1 MAFTRW
7 NKAWVILT
15 ICSLAAYNIRWL
27 YGVSANLYHILAF
40 SATTIQITWWRFWV
54 DYVLTGL
61 IGDVIRLAG
70 VILALASAYMLWG
83 PKPKPFINAKKRVA
97 AAVLCEATFFLT
109 LLPITLIALAQSV
122 APLLMLAYTL
132 QILLVS
138 PVLIWFSR
146 KIWTYTENAKANV
159 IKWAGIA
166 ALSYIAGI
174 WVNNVFNWLNTAA
187 TAGAEA
193 VLSGITLL
201 GFLNAVVTLSSA
213 LVFAVAACYTL
224 LKKADSRQTTKLYAW
239 ALILLGTY
247 FVVFI
252 LYSALN
258 NTLKSMLLV
267 EIWPVTLL
275 GLGLGMLKGE
285 T

>member
-7 NKAWVILT
+7 NKAWVIIT

-27 YGVSANLYHILAF
+27 YGVYANLYHILGFAG
-40 SATTIQITWWRFWV
+40 TTIQITWWRFWV

-61 IGDVIRLAG
+61 IGDVVRLAG
-70 VILALASAYMLWG
+70 VILALFAAYLLWG
-83 PKPKPFINAKKRVA
+83 PKPKPFINAKKPA
-97 AAVLCEATFFLT
+97 AAAILCEATFFLT
-109 LLPITLIALAQSV
+109 LLPITLIALAQGV
-122 APLLMLAYTL
+122 APMLMLAYTL

-138 PVLIWFSR
+138 PVLIGFSR
-146 KIWTYTENAKANV
+146 KIWTYTGNAKANV
-159 IKWAGIA
+159 VKWTGIA

-187 TAGAEA
+187 TAGATA
-193 VLSGITLL
+193 VLSGIKLL
-201 GFLNAVVTLSSA
+201 GFLNAVVTLSST
-213 LVFAVAACYTL
+213 LVLAVAGCYAL
-224 LKKADSRQTTKLYAW
+224 LRTADIRQSTKMFAL
-239 ALILLGTY
+239 ALILLGAY

-252 LYSALN
+252 LYSAVN
-258 NTLKSMLLV
+258 NTLYSMLLV

>member
-1 MAFTRW
+1 MMLTRW
-7 NKAWVILT
+7 NKAWVIITL
-15 ICSLAAYNIRWL
+15 CALAAYNIRWL
-27 YGVSANLYHILAF
+27 YGVSAKLYHIIGFAG
-40 SATTIQITWWRFWV
+40 TTLQITWWRFWV

-61 IGDVIRLAG
+61 IGDVVRLAG
-70 VILALASAYMLWG
+70 VALALFSAYLLWG
-83 PKPKPFINAKKRVA
+83 PKPKPFINVKKHVA
-97 AAVLCEATFFLT
+97 AAVFCEATFFLT

-122 APLLMLAYTL
+122 APVLMLAYTL

-138 PVLIWFSR
+138 PVLIGFSR
-146 KIWTYTENAKANV
+146 KIWTYTEAAKANLV
-159 IKWAGIA
+159 KWIGIA

-187 TAGAEA
+187 TAGTTA
-193 VLSGITLL
+193 VLSGVTLL

-213 LVFAVAACYTL
+213 LIFAAAGCYAL
-224 LKKADSRQTTKLYAW
+224 LKKSDNKQTTRLYAT

-247 FVVFI
+247 FAVFI
-252 LYSALN
+252 IYSALN
-258 NTLKSMLLV
+258 NTLRSMLLV

-275 GLGLGMLKGE
+275 GLSLGMLKIE